1 MGCAAA
7 VALLGA
13 NPTAARTATGAVCF
27 YLGTYVFMNLAAFAI
42 VALLRNRLRSEE
54 IAAYAGLVRSSPGIV
69 VAMAVVLVSLIGLP
83 PLAGF
88 VAKFLVFS
96 ALAQAIR
103 AGAEQPLMLILLVV
117 GGLNT
122 VISLIYYLRVL
133 KVMTFDPPPEDRVG
147 EPLPLVSLSGAVV
160 TALAVPVLV
169 LGVFWSGLYDAALR
183 AGGLVL

>member
-1 MGCAAA
+1 
-7 VALLGA
+7 
-13 NPTAARTATGAVCF
+13 
-27 YLGTYVFMNLAAFAI
+27 
-42 VALLRNRLRSEE
+42 
-54 IAAYAGLVRSSPGIV
+54 
-69 VAMAVVLVSLIGLP
+69 
-83 PLAGF
+83 
-88 VAKFLVFS
+88 
-96 ALAQAIR
+96 
-103 AGAEQPLMLILLVV
+103 MLILLVV